1 MEKEL
6 EQAAKDEISRFRR
19 DFHAKYGIKVVV
31 TVPSGDLGMP
41 RLSLDCLERIAN
53 KYTPGTFT
61 IRTRRRFSE
70 IVIPRQIFYKF
81 ALDLGYGC
89 YQTGEFI
96 GYDHATVLHHRDE
109 VEEKLLTKDKKVC
122 RIYDFMLKDIQGELD
137 DAGLVFTDSKQG
149 ADSKSGVPPE
159 FHEGKTTASAD

>member
-6 EQAAKDEISRFRR
+6 EQAAKEEIARFRR
-19 DFHAKYGIKVVV
+19 DFLAKFGIRIVI
-31 TVPSGDLGMP
+31 TVPSGDLGIP
-41 RLSLDCLERIAN
+41 RLSLDCLEKIAN
-53 KYTPGTFT
+53 KYTPGTYT

-109 VEEKLLTKDKKVC
+109 VEEKLLTNDKKVS
-122 RIYDFMLKDIQGELD
+122 RVYNSMLKDIQEELNN
-137 DAGLVFTDSKQG
+137 AGLVFTNNKQG
-149 ADSKSGVPPE
+149 ADSKSGIPPE
-159 FHEGKTTASAD
+159 FNEGKATAPAD